1 MNFLRSFLIFLFF
14 YNYYTQSVSLR
25 YLEMFI
31 LIYFLTEY
39 LLVAKKLSL
48 PTQIFIFVFG
58 YINLSTIIANL
69 FFGDIVFTFWRDYN
83 QFYFYKGICVLGVSI
98 SSMFIAT
105 SFFKKQ
111 KHVIKPDIK
120 IDYSFKKVN
129 SILTYVAIPICL
141 FSLLYGDLNLMIDQ
155 GYENFTNTRKAG
167 DMSRL
172 LILSLSYFLPWL
184 TISSFILLIKGISNK
199 YFLISI
205 MLISLFISLISG
217 DRTGLSIALVGMLI
231 SFNFFKNKK
240 INYFKLGLLA
250 LATLLLFNVVK
261 NARSVGYS
269 NFSLEYLVSSNTDNT
284 DPLQEIAFGMSN
296 QFQSMPGTIMLLDEG
311 IENYRFGLDL
321 VRSALQSLPFGT
333 TILKELGHNP
343 RERKSGMFVQ
353 PTQWMSYHLNEREE
367 MSGVGFLMLAEI
379 FLNFGF
385 IGAIFIPL
393 LIVYNIENSYQ
404 NILTTNKKL
413 KVSELFIKLV
423 FFLQI
428 LIWIRNDST
437 SLIFTL
443 FLVFSLFFIAKISK
457 TKKTSLLN
465 V

>member
-1 MNFLRSFLIFLFF
+1 
-14 YNYYTQSVSLR
+14 
-25 YLEMFI
+25 
-31 LIYFLTEY
+31 
-39 LLVAKKLSL
+39 
-48 PTQIFIFVFG
+48 
-58 YINLSTIIANL
+58 
-69 FFGDIVFTFWRDYN
+69 
-83 QFYFYKGICVLGVSI
+83 
-98 SSMFIAT
+98 
-105 SFFKKQ
+105 
-111 KHVIKPDIK
+111 
-120 IDYSFKKVN
+120 
-129 SILTYVAIPICL
+129 
-141 FSLLYGDLNLMIDQ
+141 
-155 GYENFTNTRKAG
+155 
-167 DMSRL
+167 
-172 LILSLSYFLPWL
+172 
-184 TISSFILLIKGISNK
+184 
-199 YFLISI
+199 
-205 MLISLFISLISG
+205 
-217 DRTGLSIALVGMLI
+217 
-231 SFNFFKNKK
+231 
-240 INYFKLGLLA
+240 
-250 LATLLLFNVVK
+250 
-261 NARSVGYS
+261 
-269 NFSLEYLVSSNTDNT
+269 
-284 DPLQEIAFGMSN
+284 
-296 QFQSMPGTIMLLDEG
+296 MLLDEG